1 MKQKYMIVRDD
12 EKNSLILREF
22 AELDKDILSL
32 LCEQM
37 YERNAVLTKMADSDD
52 ALTALLRTK
61 NMFPPAS
68 YMEKIVRA
76 VREVYGPDGPAS
88 AEAVFDDSQL
98 LTPVPAAA
106 VIPEDLEALTVIEDE
121 SSDIDDLLEED
132 ALEDD
137 FVGEDAINNI
147 ASNSSI
153 KIADD
158 EALDIE
164 DET

>member
-32 LCEQM
+32 LCEQI
-37 YERNAVLTKMADSDD
+37 YDRNAVQAKMAESDM
-52 ALTALLRTK
+52 ALVTLLRTK
-61 NMFPPAS
+61 NMFPPS
-68 YMEKIVRA
+68 SCMEKIVSA
-76 VREVYGPDGPAS
+76 VREVYGPDGPSS

-98 LTPVPAAA
+98 LAPTAAA
-106 VIPEDLEALTVIEDE
+106 IPDEIDALAVIEED
-121 SSDIDDLLEED
+121 SSDIDDLLEEE

-137 FVGEDAINNI
+137 FVGEEAISNI

>member
-32 LCEQM
+32 LCEQV
-37 YERNAVLTKMADSDD
+37 YDRNAVLAALGESDD
-52 ALTALLRTK
+52 ALIALLRTK
-61 NMFPPAS
+61 NLFPPAS
-68 YMEKIVRA
+68 YMEKIVKA
-76 VREVYGPDGPAS
+76 VSEVYGPEGPAS

-98 LTPVPAAA
+98 LTVTAA
-106 VIPEDLEALTVIEDE
+106 VIPDDLEALTVIEED
-121 SSDIDDLLEED
+121 SSDIDELLEED

-137 FVGEDAINNI
+137 FVGEETISNI

>member
-32 LCEQM
+32 LCEQV
-37 YERNAVLTKMADSDD
+37 YERNEVQARMTESDD
-52 ALTALLRTK
+52 ALVALLRTK
-61 NMFPPAS
+61 NLFPPTS
-68 YMEKIVRA
+68 YMEKIVSA
-76 VREVYGPDGPAS
+76 VREVYGPDGPSS
-88 AEAVFDDSQL
+88 AEAVFDDTQL
-98 LTPVPAAA
+98 LATTVT
-106 VIPEDLEALTVIEDE
+106 VIPDEMDALTSIEED
-121 SSDIDDLLEED
+121 SSDIDDLLEEE

-137 FVGEDAINNI
+137 FVGEDAISSI
-147 ASNSSI
+147 SSNSSI

>member
-1 MKQKYMIVRDD
+1 MKQKFMIVRDD

-37 YERNAVLTKMADSDD
+37 YDRNAVEAKIAEGDE
-52 ALTALLRTK
+52 ALITLLRTK
-61 NMFPPAS
+61 NMFPPRS
-68 YMEKIVRA
+68 CMEKIVSA
-76 VREVYGPDGPAS
+76 VREVYGPDGPSS

-98 LTPVPAAA
+98 LTPTTAA
-106 VIPEDLEALTVIEDE
+106 VIPDEIDALAVIEED
-121 SSDIDDLLEED
+121 SSDIDDLLEEE

-137 FVGEDAINNI
+137 FVGEEAISNI

>member
-1 MKQKYMIVRDD
+1 MIVRDD

-32 LCEQM
+32 LCEQV
-37 YERNAVLTKMADSDD
+37 YPQNEVQAKMAEGD
-52 ALTALLRTK
+52 AALVALLRTK
-61 NMFPPAS
+61 NLFPPTS
-68 YMEKIVRA
+68 YMEKIVSA
-76 VREVYGPDGPAS
+76 VREVYGTDGPSS

-98 LTPVPAAA
+98 LSATASAMPDEMENLDS
-106 VIPEDLEALTVIEDE
+106 IEED
-121 SSDIDDLLEED
+121 SSDLDDLLEEE

-137 FVGEDAINNI
+137 FVGEDAISSI
-147 ASNSSI
+147 SSNSSI